1 MVLFSLD
8 PCNFQCPRDIEIC
21 RLKYVDVFHGLML
34 AAVCL
39 TCMQPEQP
47 AEEVSRDSSKQDADA
62 EAQQVLSE
70 RNLCCALRLLALDTQ
85 ISR

>member
-1 MVLFSLD
+1 
-8 PCNFQCPRDIEIC
+8 
-21 RLKYVDVFHGLML
+21 ML

-47 AEEVSRDSSKQDADA
+47 AEEVSGDSSKQDADA